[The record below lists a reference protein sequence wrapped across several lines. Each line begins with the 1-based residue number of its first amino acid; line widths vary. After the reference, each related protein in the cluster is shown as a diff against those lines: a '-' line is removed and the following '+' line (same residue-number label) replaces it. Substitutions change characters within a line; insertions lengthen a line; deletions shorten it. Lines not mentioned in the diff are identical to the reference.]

1 MPSIR
6 HKNIVPSRRRRD
18 DEDDEEGSV
27 VADVEDDSLSEGSP
41 ISTGDDDADVEGSE
55 ASEQDIY
62 REPDEIPA
70 VVSTNGVAAP
80 ANESNRGQAKDVQPK
95 RSLNGVFKNSA
106 DTNAMLN
113 GLKISDDAGAV
124 EEIHFE
130 DTAEDMPT
138 SLLKPVQASSEAV
151 RQETLA
157 ERNRREH
164 QEYLKKR
171 DENPAFVPNRGGFFL
186 HDNRSAAG
194 GVNGVRP
201 FARGRGRGSFGGTH
215 SS

>member
-18 DEDDEEGSV
+18 DDYDEEGSIA
-27 VADVEDDSLSEGSP
+27 ADIEDDSLSEGSP
-41 ISTGDDDADVEGSE
+41 ISNGDDDADVEGSE
-55 ASEQDIY
+55 ASDQETSRDPDVVTTVASPNGAAVATAESRNGHAIE
-62 REPDEIPA
+62 EPSKPD
-70 VVSTNGVAAP
+70 
-80 ANESNRGQAKDVQPK
+80 
-95 RSLNGVFKNSA
+95 LNGVFKTSA

-113 GLKISDDAGAV
+113 GLKISGDVDTV
-124 EEIHFE
+124 EEINFE
-130 DTAEDMPT
+130 DTTEDLST
-138 SLLKPVQASSEAV
+138 SHLKPVKAPSETV

-171 DENPAFVPNRGGFFL
+171 DEDPAFVPNRGGFFL
-186 HDNRSAAG
+186 HDNRSGTA

-201 FARGRGRGSFGGTH
+201 FARGRGRGSFAGIH

>member
-27 VADVEDDSLSEGSP
+27 VADVDDDSLSEGSP
-41 ISTGDDDADVEGSE
+41 ISAGDDDADVEGSE
-55 ASEQDIY
+55 ASEQDIC
-62 REPDEIPA
+62 REPDEIPT
-70 VVSTNGVAAP
+70 VVSTNGVAVP
-80 ANESNRGQAKDVQPK
+80 ANEPNRGQAKDVQPK

-124 EEIHFE
+124 EELHFE
-130 DTAEDMPT
+130 DTAEDVPT
-138 SLLKPVQASSEAV
+138 SPLKPVQAPSEVV

-201 FARGRGRGSFGGTH
+201 LARGRGRGSLGGMH

>member
-1 MPSIR
+1 M
-6 HKNIVPSRRRRD
+6 
-18 DEDDEEGSV
+18 

-55 ASEQDIY
+55 ASEQDIC
-62 REPDEIPA
+62 REPDEIPT
-70 VVSTNGVAAP
+70 VVSTNGVTVP
-80 ANESNRGQAKDVQPK
+80 ANEPNRGQAKDVQPK

-124 EEIHFE
+124 EELHFE
-130 DTAEDMPT
+130 DTTEDVPT
-138 SLLKPVQASSEAV
+138 SPLKPVQAPSEVV

-201 FARGRGRGSFGGTH
+201 FARGRGRGSLGGMH

>member
-18 DEDDEEGSV
+18 DDYDEEGSMA
-27 VADVEDDSLSEGSP
+27 ADIEEDSLSDGSP
-41 ISTGDDDADVEGSE
+41 ISNGDDDADVEGSE
-55 ASEQDIY
+55 ASEQEASQDPDVVTTVGSPNGAAVATAES
-62 REPDEIPA
+62 RNRHAKEEP
-70 VVSTNGVAAP
+70 
-80 ANESNRGQAKDVQPK
+80 PK
-95 RSLNGVFKNSA
+95 ASLNGVFKNSA

-113 GLKISDDAGAV
+113 GIRVSGDVDTV
-124 EEIHFE
+124 EEISFE
-130 DTAEDMPT
+130 ESTEDLSTSHLMPVKAPPET
-138 SLLKPVQASSEAV
+138 V

-157 ERNRREH
+157 ERSRREH

-171 DENPAFVPNRGGFFL
+171 DEDPAFVPNRGGFFL
-186 HDNRSAAG
+186 HDNRASTA

-201 FARGRGRGSFGGTH
+201 FVRGRGRGSFAGMH

>member
-1 MPSIR
+1 M
-6 HKNIVPSRRRRD
+6 
-18 DEDDEEGSV
+18 

-55 ASEQDIY
+55 ASEQDIC
-62 REPDEIPA
+62 REPDEIPT
-70 VVSTNGVAAP
+70 VVSTNGVAVP
-80 ANESNRGQAKDVQPK
+80 ANEPNRGQAKDVQPK

-130 DTAEDMPT
+130 DTAEDVPT
-138 SLLKPVQASSEAV
+138 SPLKPVQAPSEIV

-186 HDNRSAAG
+186 HDNRSVAG

-201 FARGRGRGSFGGTH
+201 LARGRGRGSLGGMH